1 MAGLRVRTLAILVL
15 GVSMLTVG
23 VLGITEMLTVRTAML
38 TVILGCTVVLSFHL
52 GQRSGRP
59 KRSS

>member
-1 MAGLRVRTLAILVL
+1 MAGLRVRTLAMLVL

-23 VLGITEMLTVRTAML
+23 GLGITETLTVRTAIL
-38 TVILGCTVVLSFHL
+38 TLILGCIVVLSFHL
-52 GQRSGRP
+52 GQQCGRP